1 MSYSSFDAASRGAPA
16 ATITNED
23 APLLIKP
30 ASHEALIEEA
40 TCSTHMSSS
49 VSQRDLFDPPYDKI
63 CGCGGRSFCQS
74 YFLIVAVFAGCALGF
89 SSSFL
94 LSSRYWKS
102 PTGLAQLG
110 CSHEK
115 PVSKN
120 LATVPK
126 SLFPS
131 ADGSHRLADLKLEM
145 LSGEADVDSL
155 SSLDGMSLASL
166 PILSTSR
173 STASSSASPNVYL
186 NHQEAYDMLLNGPNQ
201 GVGLLGLSASLSEYS
216 AHYFLL
222 NSGMDV
228 QVNQAYC
235 AAASVSAILN
245 SLRFM
250 HPRSEVGVD
259 IPTDSSY
266 DPYSYAT
273 QFDLFGDCTS
283 NNVVDEAGSNAF
295 DGWGSDGILSFPYGL
310 TLEQTASLLM
320 CHLDENAGWTV
331 TVTHLDETHLT
342 LSKMRYD
349 MMQALSDASS
359 RIVVNYHRA
368 AAGQVG
374 GGHFSPIGAY
384 DAASDSFLI
393 LDVARYKYPPMWIS
407 ADRLY
412 EAMNTQDNC
421 GDWDYPAAQTKLNE
435 RLRKA
440 KSDDEEARAALG
452 CKQTP
457 RGYIIARRS
466 G

>member
-1 MSYSSFDAASRGAPA
+1 
-16 ATITNED
+16 
-23 APLLIKP
+23 
-30 ASHEALIEEA
+30 
-40 TCSTHMSSS
+40 
-49 VSQRDLFDPPYDKI
+49 
-63 CGCGGRSFCQS
+63 
-74 YFLIVAVFAGCALGF
+74 
-89 SSSFL
+89 
-94 LSSRYWKS
+94 
-102 PTGLAQLG
+102 
-110 CSHEK
+110 
-115 PVSKN
+115 
-120 LATVPK
+120 
-126 SLFPS
+126 
-131 ADGSHRLADLKLEM
+131 
-145 LSGEADVDSL
+145 
-155 SSLDGMSLASL
+155 
-166 PILSTSR
+166 
-173 STASSSASPNVYL
+173 
-186 NHQEAYDMLLNGPNQ
+186 MLLNGPNQ

-368 AAGQVG
+368 AAGQGPVEHRRLAGQDLDPRVG
-374 GGHFSPIGAY
+374 LLHSAKVHLV
-384 DAASDSFLI
+384 DLLI
-393 LDVARYKYPPMWIS
+393 ARGLGREQQDGPRADV
-407 ADRLY
+407 
-412 EAMNTQDNC
+412 
-421 GDWDYPAAQTKLNE
+421 
-435 RLRKA
+435 RKA
-440 KSDDEEARAALG
+440 EVPVIVRD
-452 CKQTP
+452 
-457 RGYIIARRS
+457 RRDR
-466 G
+466 